1 MGLNKILTFLGDLF
15 FSAASLLIIYYF
27 AQKANYLQWRL
38 YLFGGNLLGLIIYL
52 YFFSSYITKI
62 FNGLLELIV
71 GLWNLMIKAVTAFG
85 YGVTNILTLMMA
97 VPYGILRW
105 SGLLFF
111 RIGEAIA
118 KESATKVRAR
128 ITKNPK
134 Q

>member
-1 MGLNKILTFLGDLF
+1 
-15 FSAASLLIIYYF
+15 
-27 AQKANYLQWRL
+27 
-38 YLFGGNLLGLIIYL
+38 
-52 YFFSSYITKI
+52 
-62 FNGLLELIV
+62 
-71 GLWNLMIKAVTAFG
+71 MIKAVTAFG